1 MPIPLLELARESFFR
16 PRTAAPHLI
25 GLNLSRTVLIEAALL
40 LAVLTILSQF
50 LLYTFIQTRAA
61 EAWTVKFSMPLA
73 DVAVQFVNAYIVSQ
87 IVVILARGIRVKV
100 TFSDAM
106 VVYLWFNF
114 LLVVLLS
121 VMILTSLLIGPF
133 GMFIVLFT
141 VVWGPYTLAVFWSYL
156 LGSKNLFL
164 GFVVAVVAFLIA
176 SAISVIL
183 ASIVGL
189 PVMELIPNV

>member
-25 GLNLSRTVLIEAALL
+25 GLSLSRKVLIESALL

-50 LLYTFIQTRAA
+50 LLYTFIQTQAT

-73 DVAVQFVNAYIVSQ
+73 DVVVQFVNAYLVSQ
-87 IVVILARGIRVKV
+87 IVVLLARGIRVNV

-106 VVYLWFNF
+106 AVYLWFNF

-121 VMILTSLLIGPF
+121 VMILTSVLFGAF
-133 GMFIVLFT
+133 GMIIVLFT
-141 VVWGPYTLAVFWSYL
+141 VVWGPYTLAVFWSHL

-164 GFVVAVVAFLIA
+164 GFVVAIVAFLIA
-176 SAISVIL
+176 SAVLVIV
-183 ASIVGL
+183 ASILGL

>member
-25 GLNLSRTVLIEAALL
+25 GLNLSRKVLIESALL

-50 LLYTFIQTRAA
+50 LLYTFIQSQTT
-61 EAWTVKFSMPLA
+61 EVWTVKFSMPLV
-73 DVAVQFVNAYIVSQ
+73 DVVVQFVNAYLVSQ
-87 IVVILARGIRVKV
+87 IVVLLARGVRVNV

-106 VVYLWFNF
+106 AVYLWFNF
-114 LLVVLLS
+114 LLIVLLS
-121 VMILTSLLIGPF
+121 LMILTSVMFGAF

-141 VVWGPYTLAVFWSYL
+141 IVWGPYTLAVFWSNL
-156 LGSKNLFL
+156 LETKNLFL
-164 GFVVAVVAFLIA
+164 GFVVALVAFLIA
-176 SAISVIL
+176 SAISVIV
-183 ASIVGL
+183 ASILGL

>member
-16 PRTAAPHLI
+16 PRTAAPHLT
-25 GLNLSRTVLIEAALL
+25 GLNLSRNVLIEAALL

-50 LLYTFIQTRAA
+50 LLYTFIKTQATD
-61 EAWTVKFSMPLA
+61 AWTVEFTMPVV
-73 DVAVQFVNAYIVSQ
+73 DVGVQFVNAYLVSQ
-87 IVVILARGIRVKV
+87 IVVMLARGIRVNV

-121 VMILTSLLIGPF
+121 VMILTSVLFGPF
-133 GMFIVLFT
+133 GVFVVLFT
-141 VVWGPYTLAVFWSYL
+141 IVWGPYTLAIFWSQL
-156 LGSKNLFL
+156 LGTKNLFL
-164 GFVVAVVAFLIA
+164 GFVVAIVAFLIA
-176 SAISVIL
+176 GAISVIVANIL
-183 ASIVGL
+183 GL